1 MDHDNGNK
9 VEAVGYMTSGA
20 ASGSGFLATLRRHE
34 VWFFLFGIVIL
45 NACFITAIANGI
57 LPRGLYNWGR
67 FILLASYLVFVV
79 YLARQMGG
87 VLSLLKPMAVWRVSP
102 KWFLLAAI
110 WGVMNATIVL
120 ILKGLILGTGLS
132 EVQVSFD
139 VIARPRLIQVIIIS
153 SFIGEIV
160 WIGYA
165 VQKLSAR
172 FTPFVSALIV
182 GLFWTAWWTP
192 MVFLQVGIVP
202 ELPLGGLL
210 LNQTGIA
217 IMCAFFYART
227 GSGLVVLTMQ
237 IFFNSSILVF
247 PVAPTS
253 GGVATYWGFAMF
265 YFTVSTLFYIR
276 FGPRPLLVK
285 T

>member
-1 MDHDNGNK
+1 MDHDDGNQQT
-9 VEAVGYMTSGA
+9 AQYMTTDTVSESGLL
-20 ASGSGFLATLRRHE
+20 GTLRRHE
-34 VWFFLFGIVIL
+34 VWVFLFGIVIL

-67 FILLASYLVFVV
+67 FLLLASYLVFVV

-87 VLSLLKPMAVWRVSP
+87 VWSLIKPMGVWRVP
-102 KWFLLAAI
+102 LKWFLLAAI
-110 WGVMNATIVL
+110 WGAMNAIIVL
-120 ILKGLILGTGLS
+120 VLKGLILGTGLS
-132 EVQVSFD
+132 EIHASFE
-139 VIARPRLIQVIIIS
+139 VISRPRLILVIVIS
-153 SFIGEIV
+153 SFVGEIV

-165 VQKLSAR
+165 VQKLSVR

-192 MVFLQVGIVP
+192 MVFMQIGIVP

-217 IMCAFFYART
+217 IMCAYFYART

-247 PVAPTS
+247 PIAPTT

-265 YFTVSTLFYIR
+265 YFTLSAAFFARYGPKPLFA
-276 FGPRPLLVK
+276 K
-285 T
+285 D